1 MVKFI
6 SFKLSFVHLFSANK
20 HLNFWSMVI
29 PLGPQN
35 GLKLEG
41 PNAFKFD
48 FYKVGPW
55 KLDRD
60 LGPLIKVI
68 MVQLDG
74 P

>member
-1 MVKFI
+1 
-6 SFKLSFVHLFSANK
+6 
-20 HLNFWSMVI
+20 MVI